1 MKKYV
6 PALLAVGMTI
16 SLAACGSSDE
26 GSSSGSSE
34 ELMPLNIADIKIAAQ
49 TDAYAA
55 EKLGF
60 FEKHGLDVEFTYA
73 ASGQDILTAVE
84 SGQQDVGLAIPGLAL
99 MANATAGFD
108 YVGLLQDQVA
118 HEEGPDTGGLIVSA
132 DSDIEDLKDLEGRS
146 VAVVATGA
154 NQVYVSVVKVL
165 TDAGVDVS
173 KVNFQQIPFPQM
185 GAVLAQ
191 GQVDAVAN
199 VDPFTTGLLSSG
211 DGRLLS
217 WYYVDALPGM
227 PLGTYWATQEWA
239 DSHSAE
245 VAAFQ
250 AAMHEAVDYLNA
262 NPDEARD
269 LIAEFTGLDRAL
281 LDEMPLIKWD
291 TNVSTDIWEQ
301 LGEMYQ
307 EQGLISDSLTAED
320 LLVESA
326 LKPASN

>member
-1 MKKYV
+1 MKKHV
-6 PALLAVGMTI
+6 PVLLAVGLTI

-26 GSSSGSSE
+26 GSSASADS
-34 ELMPLNIADIKIAAQ
+34 LMPLNIADIKIAAQ

-84 SGQQDVGLAIPGLAL
+84 SGQQDVGLAIPGVAL
-99 MANATAGFD
+99 MANASGGFD

-118 HEEGPDTGGLIVSA
+118 HEEGPDTGGLIVAA
-132 DSDIEDLKDLEGRS
+132 DSDIKDLKDLEGRS
-146 VAVVATGA
+146 LAVVATGA
-154 NQVYVSVVKVL
+154 NQVHVAVVKVL

-173 KVNFQQIPFPQM
+173 KVDFQQIPFPQM
-185 GAVLAQ
+185 AAVLEQ

-211 DGRLLS
+211 QGRLLS
-217 WYYVDALPGM
+217 WFYVDALPGM
-227 PLGTYWATQEWA
+227 PLGTYWGTREWA
-239 DSHSAE
+239 EGHPKE

-250 AAMHEAVDYLNA
+250 AAMRETIEHLNA

-291 TNVSTDIWEQ
+291 TNVSAETWDR
-301 LGEMYQ
+301 LGEIYQ
-307 EQGLISDSLTAED
+307 EQGLISESLTAED
-320 LLVESA
+320 LLLESA
-326 LKPASN
+326 LETASN

>member
-132 DSDIEDLKDLEGRS
+132 DSDIKGLKDLEGRS

-239 DSHSAE
+239 DSHSEE

-250 AAMHEAVDYLNA
+250 AAMRESIDHLNA

-291 TNVSTDIWEQ
+291 TNVSTDTWEQ
-301 LGEMYQ
+301 LGELYQ
-307 EQGLISDSLTAED
+307 EQGLVSESLTAED

-326 LKPASN
+326 LEPGSN